1 MRQRERVRERERRG
15 DREGE
20 ERRRVVGET
29 RRGEG
34 RRGEAK
40 RGERRR
46 EGRGEMT
53 EIVSQRNEAEEI
65 KKQHK

>member
-1 MRQRERVRERERRG
+1 MRMRERVRERERRG

-20 ERRRVVGET
+20 EWRRVVGET

-40 RGERRR
+40 RGERRDDR
-46 EGRGEMT
+46 DSKPKKR
-53 EIVSQRNEAEEI
+53 SRRNQETT
-65 KKQHK
+65 